1 MTDQYCA
8 VVENTL
14 DRLRDDYDEVP
25 IRRTEWC
32 VDRETYEQTRER
44 AAAGTVGG
52 AGVWVRRV
60 VDGVTEAL
68 VVRER
73 DADGWSEPA
82 GKQEPGERLEATAR
96 RETRE
101 ETGVD
106 PELTGVRLATRAR
119 HVHGDRPPIDRLV
132 VVFDAVPAGDDTAF
146 DPADATA
153 LDPAETEIDDARW
166 VREHPSPLRYDAVAS
181 FPIEP
186 PER

>member
-1 MTDQYCA
+1 MVWHADA
-8 VVENTL
+8 VDDAL

-25 IRRTEWC
+25 VRRQEWA

-52 AGVWVRRV
+52 AGAWVRRV

-101 ETGVD
+101 ETGVACE
-106 PELTGVRLATRAR
+106 PVGVRLATRAR
-119 HVHGDRPPIDRLV
+119 HTHADRPPVDRLV
-132 VVFDAVPAGDDTAF
+132 VVFDAVPAAT
-146 DPADATA
+146 PDATA
-153 LDPAETEIDDARW
+153 LDPDESEIDDARW
-166 VREHPSPLRYDAVAS
+166 VRRHPSPLRYDAVGS

-186 PER
+186 PG